1 MEDIQFTLLFSF
13 FLFFYFQSK
22 MGCLEDG
29 HMVFDGKEPKPYTP
43 TARPWLSTGAILS
56 ALGYLTWVHVWGLPS
71 QTAGAQGAQHPMLLQ
86 PELLGVSAIALW
98 PLYQGTFCIH
108 TAPRIHLVLIRMNN
122 GTSLIKVHILWSA
135 PIPSHIPSLQL
146 QQPRFTCI
154 VACIAPLHTCRN
166 VYPMVT
172 HTKATVEICAH

>member
-1 MEDIQFTLLFSF
+1 
-13 FLFFYFQSK
+13 

-43 TARPWLSTGAILS
+43 TARPWLSTGAIPS

-108 TAPRIHLVLIRMNN
+108 TAPRIRLVLIRMNN
-122 GTSLIKVHILWSA
+122 GTSLYQSPHSLVSTNPFPHSFPPAPTAKVHLHCSMHCTTAHVQKCI
-135 PIPSHIPSLQL
+135 SHGHSHKSHSRNLCSLDCNP
-146 QQPRFTCI
+146 QPYMCYI
-154 VACIAPLHTCRN
+154 HHI
-166 VYPMVT
+166 
-172 HTKATVEICAH
+172 